1 MITKKASFFRV
12 LKNINLT
19 KDEPVSVVHFL
30 TNRCNARCSFC
41 FIDFDNPNTF
51 KGELTLDEI
60 EKLTKSFGKSLLN
73 VNLTGGEPFARKD
86 IVDIAKLYILNSTIQ
101 SIYITTNASLPDRI
115 ENFTKEITSFKDSV
129 ELTFQISIDDFPE
142 KHNKVRKI
150 DNLFEN
156 CIDSYFR
163 LKNFPSENVN
173 PVVSIT
179 VNHENCDDIKNI
191 YEHLVNK
198 CKIDS
203 LKCTIVRDE
212 GVYKTPEVKRK
223 KIFEAYSWLTNKIVE
238 SKKNKVIK
246 NYNLNSI
253 QGKLHDKKD
262 NISWDL
268 TKRMYLKPHYISP
281 CHAGSL
287 FGIITAAGLVYPC
300 EILEDKILGNLREN
314 DMNFMKI
321 WKNQKTAETKKFI
334 KKTNC
339 HCTYECALSYNILGN
354 LRYQPSLIS
363 SLFRSY

>member
-1 MITKKASFFRV
+1 MITKKANLIRV
-12 LKNINLT
+12 LKNINFT
-19 KDEPVSVVHFL
+19 KNEPVSVVHFL

-41 FIDFDNPNTF
+41 FIDFDDPNTF
-51 KGELTLDEI
+51 KGELTLEEI

-86 IVDIAKLYILNSTIQ
+86 IIDIAKLYILNSTIQ
-101 SIYITTNASLPDRI
+101 SIYVTTNASLPDRI
-115 ENFTKEITSFKDSV
+115 ENFVKEITNFKDSI

-163 LKNFPSENVN
+163 LKNFSSENVN

-191 YEHLVNK
+191 YDHLVNK

-212 GVYKTPEVKRK
+212 GVYKTPELKRK
-223 KIFEAYSWLTNKIVE
+223 KIFEAYSWLTNKILE
-238 SKKNKVIK
+238 STKNKTIK
-246 NYNLNSI
+246 NYNLNSV
-253 QGKLHDKKD
+253 QGKLHNKKD
-262 NISWDL
+262 EISWKL
-268 TKRMYLKPHYISP
+268 TKKMYLEPHYISP
-281 CHAGSL
+281 CHAGGL
-287 FGIITAAGLVYPC
+287 FGIITASGLVYPC
-300 EILEDKILGNLREN
+300 EILEDKLLGDLRKN
-314 DMNFMKI
+314 DLNFMKV
-321 WKNQKTAETKKFI
+321 WKNQETAEVKQFI

-354 LRYQPSLIS
+354 WRYQPSLIS
-363 SLFRSY
+363 SLFKSY